1 MDRLKIHLIFVT
13 VQFQSMAKKKNIVQE
28 DPVKLQAKHK
38 RDYLSRLKMVCDKL
52 VGAGWFELI
61 PAADIDIIYEKRY
74 RSLTIKPVPGVVID
88 TVRWQTY
95 RETLSTLLDA
105 PAFNVIEQN
114 IPLKT
119 MLSEGLTLTHFVSMM
134 AENRFPRSEELR
146 AVFKPFL
153 ITTHGYYG
161 YIADQLASLLFL
173 MDVRNGNFHDGFLH
187 ADCTQTNI
195 GKVPATENTIF
206 VHLFKPI
213 ISNIAINGRKRE
225 IIAVNRFVPRGVSLQ
240 VKIRPSAIGLQSVA
254 DDPLPLYIQRHALQ
268 RLDERLGLQA
278 NNVHAHLFFSL
289 FEQPLNYVLGNGCT
303 LIEFNMYEY
312 KVGYLLT
319 TLHDDKLVIRSFL
332 FLTNDGTPEGRKL
345 RQLTGLVKYDKKY
358 LGIDKL
364 STFTAYKIHEDEEL
378 SSLFNEAGCGSLL
391 DARNLQTIAA
401 EYMPERDKATLHKYI
416 KAD

>member
-1 MDRLKIHLIFVT
+1 MSKRK
-13 VQFQSMAKKKNIVQE
+13 SKSKVQE
-28 DPVKLQAKHK
+28 SPRKLQAKHK
-38 RDYLSRLKMVCDKL
+38 HDYLSRLKMVCDKL
-52 VGAGWFELI
+52 VGPGWFELI
-61 PAADIDIIYEKRY
+61 PAVDIDIIYEKRY
-74 RSLTIKPVPGVVID
+74 PSLTIKMAHGVVID
-88 TVRWQTY
+88 PDRWQTY

-105 PAFNVIEQN
+105 PTFDIIEQK

-119 MLSEGLTLTHFVSMM
+119 MLSEGLTLIHFISMM

-146 AVFKPFL
+146 AVFNPFL
-153 ITTHGYYG
+153 ITNNGYYG
-161 YIADQLASLLFL
+161 HIANQLATLLFL
-173 MDVRNGNFHDGFLH
+173 MDVRNGNFRDGFLH
-187 ADCTQTNI
+187 ADRTQTNI
-195 GKVPATENTIF
+195 GKVPATVNTIF

-213 ISNIAINGRKRE
+213 ISNIVINGRKRE
-225 IIAVNRFVPRGVSLQ
+225 IIAVNRFVPRGISLQ
-240 VKIRPSAIGLQSVA
+240 VKFRPSAIGLQSAA
-254 DDPLPLYIQRHALQ
+254 DDSLPLYIQRHALQ

-289 FEQPLNYVLGNGCT
+289 FEQPLNYVPGRGGT

-345 RQLTGLVKYDKKY
+345 RQLTRLEKYDKKY

-378 SSLFNEAGCGSLL
+378 SALFHEAGCGSLL
-391 DARNLQTIAA
+391 DARNLQAIAA
-401 EYMPERDKATLHKYI
+401 EYTPERDKATLHKYI
-416 KAD
+416 NVD